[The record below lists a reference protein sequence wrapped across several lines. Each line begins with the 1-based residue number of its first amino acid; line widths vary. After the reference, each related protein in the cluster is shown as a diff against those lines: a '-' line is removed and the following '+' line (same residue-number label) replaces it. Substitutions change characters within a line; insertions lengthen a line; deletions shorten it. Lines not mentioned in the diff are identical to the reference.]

1 MANYTL
7 NIKDRSSIV
16 VGDVASSLTEL
27 LPQRRVVVIS
37 DTNVD
42 RHYHS
47 LIEPYPHI
55 LLPLGE
61 SGKTLNTVENIYLRF
76 VELGVDRSWF
86 VLGVGGGI
94 VTDVAGFAASTF
106 MRGLPFGFVSTT
118 LLGEVD
124 ASVGGKNGVN
134 LDGYKNMVGC
144 FSQPEF
150 VVCDVHLIKTLS
162 DREFRTGLAEIIKAA
177 IIADEE
183 LFTML
188 ESCDFSRLKCN
199 DKLLAEIVFRA
210 IQIKAAIV
218 ECDEREAGERRKLN
232 LGHTL
237 AHAIEKC
244 SSKLNHGE
252 AVAVGLH
259 LITQL
264 AVERSLLAW
273 EDAHRIDTLL
283 ERAGFSFELPVP
295 MREILAAVSKD
306 KKSEGS
312 DIHIVLPD
320 AIGSC
325 RVDKMPQSEFVGF
338 FK

>member
-1 MANYTL
+1 MTNYTL
-7 NIKDRSSIV
+7 NIKQKSVVAVGEVDSLLEELMPSRSV
-16 VGDVASSLTEL
+16 VI
-27 LPQRRVVVIS
+27 IS

-47 LIEPYPHI
+47 LIERYPHI
-55 LLPLGE
+55 LLPIGE
-61 SGKTLNTVENIYLRF
+61 SGKTLQTVENIYHRF
-76 VELGVDRSWF
+76 IELGVDRSWF
-86 VLGVGGGI
+86 VLGIGGGV
-94 VTDVAGFAASTF
+94 VTDVTGFAASTY
-106 MRGLPFGFVSTT
+106 MRGLSFGFVATT
-118 LLGEVD
+118 LLGQVD

-134 LDGYKNMVGC
+134 LEGYKNMVGC
-144 FSQPEF
+144 FSQPDF
-150 VVCDVHLIKTLS
+150 VVCDVTLLKTLS

-183 LFTML
+183 LFCML
-188 ESCDFSRLKCN
+188 ESCDFSRLKREP
-199 DKLLAEIVFRA
+199 KLLREIVFRA
-210 IQIKAAIV
+210 IKIKAAIV
-218 ECDEREAGERRKLN
+218 ECDERESGERRKLN

-273 EDAHRIDTLL
+273 EDAHRIDALL
-283 ERAGFSFELPVP
+283 QRAGFVLESPVP
-295 MREILAAVSKD
+295 ARDMLAAVSKD
-306 KKSEGS
+306 KKSEGR
-312 DIHIVLPD
+312 DIHIVLPES
-320 AIGSC
+320 IGCC
-325 RVDKMPQSEFVGF
+325 RVEKMPQAEFIKC

>member
-1 MANYTL
+1 MTNYTL
-7 NIKDRSSIV
+7 NIKDRSSV
-16 VGDVASSLTEL
+16 VIGEVGTMLAEM
-27 LPQRRVVVIS
+27 LPSKPIVVIS

-61 SGKTLNTVENIYLRF
+61 SGKTLSTVENIYRRF

-86 VLGVGGGI
+86 VLGIGGGI
-94 VTDVAGFAASTF
+94 VTDVTGFAASTY

-118 LLGEVD
+118 LLGQVD

-150 VVCDVHLIKTLS
+150 VVCDVNMLKTLS
-162 DREFRTGLAEIIKAA
+162 NREFRTGLAEIIKAA

-183 LFTML
+183 LFAML
-188 ESCDFSRLKCN
+188 ESCDFSRLKG
-199 DKLLAEIVFRA
+199 DEKLLREILFRA
-210 IQIKAAIV
+210 IKIKAAIV

-244 SSKLNHGE
+244 TSKLNHGE

-264 AVERSLLAW
+264 AVERNLLAW
-273 EDAHRIDTLL
+273 EDAHRIDALL
-283 ERAGFSFELPVP
+283 EQAGFSLESPVP
-295 MREILAAVSKD
+295 MRELLAAVSKD

-312 DIHIVLPD
+312 DIHIVLPT
-320 AIGSC
+320 AIGAC
-325 RVDKMPQSEFVGF
+325 CVDKMPQKEFA
-338 FK
+338 KYYK

>member
-1 MANYTL
+1 MTNYTL
-7 NIKDRSSIV
+7 NIKDRSSV
-16 VGDVASSLTEL
+16 VIGEVGTL
-27 LPQRRVVVIS
+27 LAAMLPSKPIVVIS

-42 RHYHS
+42 RYYHS

-61 SGKTLNTVENIYLRF
+61 SGKTLSTVENIYRRF

-86 VLGVGGGI
+86 VLGIGGGI
-94 VTDVAGFAASTF
+94 VTDVTGFAASTF
-106 MRGLPFGFVSTT
+106 MRGLPFGFASTT
-118 LLGEVD
+118 LLGQVD

-150 VVCDVHLIKTLS
+150 VVCDVNMLKTLS

-183 LFTML
+183 LFAML
-188 ESCDFSRLKCN
+188 ELCDFSRLKG
-199 DKLLAEIVFRA
+199 DEKLLREILFRA
-210 IQIKAAIV
+210 IKIKAAIV

-244 SSKLNHGE
+244 TSKLNHGE

-264 AVERSLLAW
+264 AVERNLLAW
-273 EDAHRIDTLL
+273 EDAHRIDALL
-283 ERAGFSFELPVP
+283 EQAGFSLESPVP
-295 MREILAAVSKD
+295 MRELLAAVSKD

-312 DIHIVLPD
+312 DIHIVLPT
-320 AIGSC
+320 AIGAC
-325 RVDKMPQSEFVGF
+325 CVDKMPQKEFAKY